1 WGDDLSNAWTLEQLN
16 DVGVRFLSRLDAASH
31 TYDVSVRMNQN
42 TYKQVLQAHETTGER
57 VLAFSKIL
65 FETVGLRIRKVGK
78 VKGTT
83 GEMVSLYGVANL
95 QEAVDFLRWRY
106 HWA

>member
-1 WGDDLSNAWTLEQLN
+1 AFMSDPDTPDTTFHNNVTRISVLTLLLDVWGDDLSNAWTLEQLN

-78 VKGTT
+78 V
-83 GEMVSLYGVANL
+83 
-95 QEAVDFLRWRY
+95 
-106 HWA
+106 